1 VRTKAAETVERFWP
15 TLLMALLDND
25 KVGLQA
31 HAGHRYVRVIG
42 SAGKPTGLNSDPM
55 MRTKFDSQY
64 KTIRAHQ

>member
-1 VRTKAAETVERFWP
+1 
-15 TLLMALLDND
+15 MALLDND